1 MRSMRLW
8 LAALLLG
15 AAPAV
20 AQTPTFSAR
29 LEVIRVDALVTD
41 RGQAVRGLGPAD
53 FEVVDN
59 GVVQQ
64 VDLASLEEIP
74 LDVVL
79 AFDLSESVSGDRLD
93 HLRQAG
99 AAALGGLKGDDRAG
113 LLTFNHKLTLRQELT
128 GDLGRLRDALDA
140 ALPRG
145 QTSLVDGT
153 YAALLVGEADAGRDL
168 LIVFSDGVD
177 TASWLR
183 PEHVVETARRSDVTV
198 YAVTVREN
206 GTPAF
211 LEDVAEATGGA
222 VVEIESTEDLSRTLL
237 RILDEFRQRYVLS
250 YAPRGVAKD
259 GWHRLEVRVKGRR
272 GTVRARTGYFSP

>member
-1 MRSMRLW
+1 MKA
-8 LAALLLG
+8 AALLLAL
-15 AAPAV
+15 AATPPA

-29 LEVIRVDALVTD
+29 LDVVRVDALVTD
-41 RGQAVRGLGPAD
+41 RGQFVRGLGPAD

-64 VDLASLEEIP
+64 VDLATFEALP
-74 LDVVL
+74 LNVVL

-93 HLRQAG
+93 DLREAG
-99 AAALGGLKGDDRAG
+99 TAALGGLKIDDRAG

-128 GDLGRLRDALDA
+128 GDLGRLRDGLDA

-145 QTSLVDGT
+145 QTALVDGT
-153 YAALLVGEADAGRDL
+153 YAALLAGGADAGRDL

-177 TASWLR
+177 TASWLT
-183 PEHVVETARRSDVTV
+183 PESVVESARLFDVTV

-206 GTPAF
+206 GTSEF

-222 VVEIESTEDLSRTLL
+222 VVEIESTADLSRTFL

-250 YAPRGVAKD
+250 YAPRGVATD
-259 GWHRLEVRVKGRR
+259 GWHTLEVRVKGRR
-272 GTVRARTGYFSP
+272 GTVRARAGYFSP